1 MKCHI
6 LSLITIFLAL
16 FVSAVPSYAV
26 SKKEYTELRKNITFL
41 KKVLYHS
48 TKLNHTHEH
57 SKDISLLTTQA
68 KRNYSKVEYKHGHH
82 WQSSLDSAEK
92 ALIKAF
98 NYHTKNMQKSQTAVL
113 DRNMERKVLF
123 LVKRSLAFSEKTL
136 HIFHNSLLNSKS
148 KIKPKSL
155 ENTRA
160 DSFHVLAEAA
170 YHNIQQIR
178 KITSSPHFERR

>member
-1 MKCHI
+1 MKRHI
-6 LSLITIFLAL
+6 LTLVTVFLT
-16 FVSAVPSYAV
+16 FSIGAVPSYAV
-26 SKKEYTELRKNITFL
+26 SQKEHAELKKNITFL

-57 SKDISLLTTQA
+57 SKDISLLTTPV
-68 KRNYSKVEYKHGHH
+68 KRNYSNVEYKHGHH
-82 WQSSLDSAEK
+82 WKSSLDFAEK

-98 NYHTKNMQKSQTAVL
+98 NYHTKNMHNSQTSTL
-113 DRNMERKVLF
+113 DRRMERKTLF

-136 HIFHNSLLNSKS
+136 HIFRNSLLSSKS
-148 KIKPKSL
+148 RIKPKLL

-160 DSFHVLAEAA
+160 DSFHVLADAA

-178 KITSSPHFERR
+178 KITSSPRFEQK